1 LYDLNKQDLQ
11 NRKEFKSEFKTE
23 FKTRNKNIKEKR
35 GKGAYLD
42 LTWPSQP
49 STGSQQQ
56 PMTSPPS
63 SPCTPSSKY
72 RRGGHPHPFSTHGG

>member
-49 STGSQQQ
+49 STAARQQ
-56 PMTSPPS
+56 PNARPKPQ
-63 SPCTPSSKY
+63 PKNPIHVPI
-72 RRGGHPHPFSTHGG
+72 RG